1 MSALR
6 KLRAGESEM
15 TRLKALWRGM
25 PDDARAYWQGL
36 FASGTSQA
44 EIREQLQAKLGISL
58 GFNTQLGRFCAW
70 EAEQRALD
78 EEAERQQQDE
88 ERLRA
93 EFGDRWTLDQMRG
106 EVLRR
111 SYARA
116 VVTGDFTSGRKTIA
130 QELNLKKVSL
140 DERKLALLEQK
151 AAAYERA
158 QAVLAEVKESKGGL
172 TEETL
177 HKIEQELNLL

>member
-6 KLRAGESEM
+6 KPRAGESEI
-15 TRLKALWRGM
+15 TRLKALWRGL
-25 PDDARAYWQGL
+25 PDDARAYWQEL
-36 FASGTSQA
+36 FASSTSPV
-44 EIREQLQAKLGISL
+44 EIREQLQVKLGINL
-58 GFNTQLGRFCAW
+58 LFNLQLSRFCAW
-70 EAEQRALD
+70 ESEQRKLD
-78 EEAERQQQDE
+78 AEAERQQQDE

-93 EFGDRWTLDQMRG
+93 EFGDRWTLDQIRG
-106 EVLRR
+106 KVLRR

-116 VVTGDFTSGRKTIA
+116 MVTGDFASGRKTIA
-130 QELNLKKVSL
+130 QELNLKKISL

-158 QAVLAEVKESKGGL
+158 QAALAEIKESKGGL